1 MNKSRLKTYAPAA
14 REEFIKAVTDRA
26 HYYGISKE
34 KAEPC
39 TVQGDFAFIGGRA
52 FPKGIAAARNLLL
65 DQIKKSSFPQ
75 VIEEVAYTWFNRIAA
90 IRFMEVNGY
99 LAHGYRV
106 LSHPEGH
113 AEPEI
118 LEKAQFIE
126 RLDGLEKEEII
137 RLKMEAGKDNELYR
151 RLLIAQC
158 NDLNAAMPFLFE
170 RLDDPTELLLPD
182 NLLNTDSVIRHMVSE
197 IPEDDW
203 KEVEIIGWLYQFYI
217 SEKKDALMKAKKAYR
232 TEDIP
237 AVTQLFTPNWIV
249 KYMVQ
254 NSLGAKWLAT
264 YPASGIKE
272 NMEYYIEPAPQDE
285 DVRARL
291 KEITP
296 EAINPEELTVLDP
309 ASGSGHIL
317 VEAYDLLK
325 QIYLE
330 RGYREKDIPALIL
343 TRNLFG
349 LEIDERAAQLSGF
362 ALMMKARVDD
372 REIFRKDVSPNVICI
387 KSGSGMVVHFKEAKE
402 LIALFENASTFGSLI
417 RVPDDLKRKLPEIKE
432 IADKMKSG
440 DMLEQKEAEVVT
452 GLLKQAVLLSR
463 HYDCVIA
470 NPPYMGGKGMNA
482 TLKEF
487 ARSQYPDTKSD
498 LFAMFIER
506 GFEMAKDGIGYNAMV
521 TMQSWMFL
529 SSFEKMRYKM
539 FEMSAIRN
547 MVHMSNG
554 VMGIAFGTNATVWIN
569 KKIQQYKG
577 SFSFVDYSDLIEE
590 NIPREFPIK
599 NDRLKD
605 ASSDDFKKIPG
616 SPIAYWVSE
625 KIRYIFE
632 NSNVFETYATPRQGL
647 GTTNNDVFTRCWVE
661 VNKYKI
667 NFGCKDKKE
676 ALQSQAK
683 WFPYSKGGGFRKWYG
698 NDVDVVNWEYDG
710 QAIRKALIGKNPNI
724 PRSETHYFK
733 EGITWGLIT
742 SAKFSARYSVEGG
755 IFDVGGSKAFPPKNL
770 IHYFLGLLNSKLT
783 ELFLIIV
790 NPTLNFQVGDLKRIP
805 VVGIENIT
813 QQIKRIIE
821 KIINIAVMDWDAF
834 EISWNFRELAIL
846 RMNDSDG
853 KTFNAY
859 HNYRIYCH
867 QITDQMKKLEEEN
880 NRIFIEAYGLQ
891 DELTPDVPIEEITL
905 FANPHYRYK
914 GDLTDDA
921 RETRFKEDTMK
932 ELISYA
938 VSCMMG
944 RYSLDIPGLVYA
956 HTGNNEFD
964 ANKYETFPAD
974 EDGII
979 PITEREW
986 FEDDAACRFIR
997 FIETAWDKKGL
1008 DSNLDFIADAIGRK
1022 SGESSREVIRR
1033 YFADGFFKDHCQTY
1047 KNRPI
1052 YWLFSS
1058 GKEKAFQAIVYLH
1071 RYNEGTLSRMRT
1083 EYVLPLQT
1091 RISRQIE
1098 HLEKDRDAVSGSA
1111 ANKIQREIIELRRQ
1125 QAELLKFDELLRHY
1139 ADKKIRLDLDDG
1151 VKVNYAKFGSLLT
1164 DVKKISGVKEEEDAA
1179 TD

>member
-14 REEFIKAVTDRA
+14 REEFIKAVTERA
-26 HYYGISKE
+26 HFYGISKE
-34 KAEPC
+34 KTEPC
-39 TVQGDFAFIGGRA
+39 IVQGDFAFISGRA
-52 FPKGIAAARNLLL
+52 FPKELVAARNVLL

-99 LAHGYRV
+99 LSHGYRV

-118 LEKAQFIE
+118 LEKAHFLE
-126 RLDGLEKEEII
+126 RLDGLGKEEII

-197 IPEDDW
+197 IPEEDW

-264 YPASGIKE
+264 YPASGIKA
-272 NMEYYIEPAPQDE
+272 MMKYYIEPAPQDE
-285 DVRARL
+285 DVKARL

-296 EAINPEELTVLDP
+296 TALNPEELTVMDP

-317 VEAYDLLK
+317 VEAYHLLK
-325 QIYLE
+325 HIYLD

-362 ALMMKARVDD
+362 ALMMKARADD
-372 REIFRKDVSPNVICI
+372 REIFRKDVRPNIVCL
-387 KSGSGMVVHFKEAKE
+387 KSFNGMVAYFKEANE

-417 RVPDDLKRKLPEIKE
+417 RVPDDLKRKLPEIKK
-432 IADKMKSG
+432 IADKLKSG
-440 DMLEQKEAEVVT
+440 DLLEQKEAEIVIN
-452 GLLKQAVLLSR
+452 LLKQADLLSR

-487 ARSQYPDTKSD
+487 AKNQYPDTKSD

-529 SSFEKMRYKM
+529 SSYEKCRELWLETKTIQSMAHLGAR
-539 FEMSAIRN
+539 
-547 MVHMSNG
+547 
-554 VMGIAFGTNATVWIN
+554 AFSTISGEVVTVT
-569 KKIQQYKG
+569 
-577 SFSFVDYSDLIEE
+577 SFSFLNCHVQKYRPSFLRLIDGDEE
-590 NIPREFPIK
+590 DKRQGIINKSNLFNRTIQ
-599 NDRLKD
+599 
-605 ASSDDFKKIPG
+605 DDFKKIPG
-616 SPIAYWVSE
+616 SPIAYWV
-625 KIRYIFE
+625 KRLDLF
-632 NSNVFETYATPRQGL
+632 
-647 GTTNNDVFTRCWVE
+647 
-661 VNKYKI
+661 
-667 NFGCKDKKE
+667 
-676 ALQSQAK
+676 
-683 WFPYSKGGGFRKWYG
+683 SKGIVGNIFFSGGRNKTHNDEKYLRLFWEINSSNNHWIPYANGGDFRKYYG
-698 NDVDVVNWEYDG
+698 NIMHVVNWADSARKEYDSHG
-710 QAIRKALIGKNPNI
+710 GLCNQK
-724 PRSETHYFK
+724 FWWK
-733 EGITWGLIT
+733 EGLTWSLIT
-742 SAKFSARYSVEGG
+742 STLSSFRIKLSSCQYSSGSPT
-755 IFDVGGSKAFPPKNL
+755 IFNEKYILDKKVLAF
-770 IHYFLGLLNSKLT
+770 LNSTISQYYLRA
-783 ELFLIIV
+783 L
-790 NPTLNFQVGDLKRIP
+790 NPTLNTTVNDIFSLPFINEYLDSSIDLRVDKCL
-805 VVGIENIT
+805 
-813 QQIKRIIE
+813 IIA
-821 KIINIAVMDWDAF
+821 KVDWDSF
-834 EISWNFRELAIL
+834 EISWDFDNLPLLCKENISGDIGA
-846 RMNDSDG
+846 
-853 KTFNAY
+853 TC
-859 HNYRIYCH
+859 HHYRTRC
-867 QITDQMKKLEEEN
+867 QQMTDEMKQLEEEN

-891 DELTPDVPIEEITL
+891 DEITPDVPIAEITL
-905 FANPHYRYK
+905 FANQHYRYK
-914 GDLTDDA
+914 SDLTDNE
-921 RETRFKEDTMK
+921 REARFKEDTMK

-938 VSCMMG
+938 VGCMMG
-944 RYSLDIPGLVYA
+944 RYSLDLPGLVYA
-956 HTGNNEFD
+956 HAGNKEFD
-964 ANKYETFPAD
+964 AKKYETFPAD

-986 FEDDAACRFIR
+986 FDDDAGCRFSR
-997 FIETAWDKKGL
+997 FIETAYDKKGL
-1008 DSNLDFIADAIGRK
+1008 DANLDFIADAIGRK

-1058 GKEKAFQAIVYLH
+1058 GKEKVFQAIVYLH

-1098 HLEKDRDAVSGSA
+1098 HLEKDRDAMSGIA
-1111 ANKIQREIIELRRQ
+1111 ANKIQREIITLRRQ

-1151 VKVNYAKFGSLLT
+1151 VKVNYAKFDGLLA
-1164 DVKKISGVKEEEDAA
+1164 DVKKIAGKDNDEQRED
-1179 TD
+1179 TE

>member
-1 MNKSRLKTYAPAA
+1 MNKNRLKTYAPAA
-14 REEFIKAVTDRA
+14 REEFIKAVTERA

-34 KAEPC
+34 KSEPC
-39 TVQGDFAFIGGRA
+39 TVQGDFAFISGRV
-52 FPKGIAAARNLLL
+52 FPKGVVTARTALL
-65 DQIKKSSFPQ
+65 DQIDKSSFLQ

-99 LAHGYRV
+99 LSHGYRV

-118 LEKAQFIE
+118 LEKAHFLE

-137 RLKMEAGKDNELYR
+137 RLKMAAGKDNELYR

-182 NLLNTDSVIRHMVSE
+182 NLLNTNSVIRHIVSE
-197 IPEDDW
+197 IPEEDW

-264 YPASGIKE
+264 YPASGIKS
-272 NMEYYIEPAPQDE
+272 MMKYYIEPAPQDE
-285 DVRARL
+285 DVKARL

-296 EAINPEELTVLDP
+296 TALNPEDLTVLDP

-317 VEAYDLLK
+317 VEAYELLK
-325 QIYLE
+325 LIYLE

-349 LEIDERAAQLSGF
+349 LEIDDRAAQLSGF
-362 ALMMKARVDD
+362 ALMMKARADD
-372 REIFRKDVSPNVICI
+372 REIFRRDVRPNVVCL
-387 KSGSGMVVHFKEAKE
+387 KSGNGEVAHFKEAKE
-402 LIALFENASTFGSLI
+402 LIALFENARTFGSLI
-417 RVPDDLKRKLPEIKE
+417 RVPSDLRKKLPEIGE

-440 DMLEQKEAEVVT
+440 NMFEQKEAEIVT
-452 GLLKQAVLLSR
+452 GLLKQADLLSR
-463 HYDCVIA
+463 RYDCVIA

-482 TLKEF
+482 IIKEF

-529 SSFEKMRYKM
+529 SSFERCRELWLETKTIQSMAHLGARA
-539 FEMSAIRN
+539 FSTISGEVVTVTSFIFLN
-547 MVHMSNG
+547 SHMKKYRPSFLRLIDG
-554 VMGIAFGTNATVWIN
+554 DEEGKRQGLIN
-569 KKIQQYKG
+569 KSNLFNRTIQ
-577 SFSFVDYSDLIEE
+577 
-590 NIPREFPIK
+590 
-599 NDRLKD
+599 
-605 ASSDDFKKIPG
+605 DDFKKIPG

-625 KIRYIFE
+625 RFVSPFVNAKELIHDQTISDGQTKTGDNDKFLRQHWE
-632 NSNVFETYATPRQGL
+632 VESNKVGVK
-647 GTTNNDVFTRCWVE
+647 G
-661 VNKYKI
+661 
-667 NFGCKDKKE
+667 
-676 ALQSQAK
+676 K
-683 WFPYSKGGGFRKWYG
+683 WWQHPKGGTYRKWYG
-698 NDVDVVNWEYDG
+698 NVDWVIDWSEEARKHYRKDHVARILPEY
-710 QAIRKALIGKNPNI
+710 LWGK
-724 PRSETHYFK
+724 K
-733 EGITWGLIT
+733 GISWTLIT
-742 SAKFSARYSVEGG
+742 SGEVSFRTLEPNQIFNLAAPSLFFYDEINIPKCLGFLNTKYVAK
-755 IFDVGGSKAFPPKNL
+755 
-770 IHYFLGLLNSKLT
+770 LLKV
-783 ELFLIIV
+783 I
-790 NPTLNFQVGDLKRIP
+790 NPTLNMNVGEVRCLPLLESIDSRLSEINQTVANCLSVSRKDWDSYETSWDFEKYPLLGKENRITD
-805 VVGIENIT
+805 IT
-813 QQIKRIIE
+813 QSYE
-821 KIINIAVMDWDAF
+821 
-834 EISWNFRELAIL
+834 
-846 RMNDSDG
+846 G
-853 KTFNAY
+853 
-859 HNYRIYCH
+859 YRDLCR
-867 QITDQMKKLEEEN
+867 QMTDQMNQFEEEN

-891 DELTPDVPIEEITL
+891 DELTQDVPIEEVTL

-914 GDLTDDA
+914 GDLTDND
-921 RETRFKEDTMK
+921 REARFKEDTMK

-938 VSCMMG
+938 VGCMMG
-944 RYSLDIPGLVYA
+944 RYSLDVPGLVYA
-956 HTGNNEFD
+956 HAGNLEFN
-964 ANKYETFPAD
+964 AKKYETFPAD

-986 FEDDAACRFIR
+986 FDDDAGCRFVR
-997 FIETAWDKKGL
+997 FVETAWDKKGL
-1008 DSNLDFIADAIGRK
+1008 DANLDFIADAIGRK

-1091 RISRQIE
+1091 RIARQIE

-1111 ANKIQREIIELRRQ
+1111 ANKIQREIIALRKQ

-1139 ADKKIRLDLDDG
+1139 ADKKISLDLDDG
-1151 VKVNYAKFGSLLT
+1151 VKLNYAKFGGLLA
-1164 DVKKISGVKEEEDAA
+1164 DVKKIAGKDNDEQRED
-1179 TD
+1179 TE